1 MNTGLLHLHNLLRW
15 VILITL
21 LLSIV
26 KLISGG
32 NALKTSK
39 ILLISA
45 HTTLVLGLY
54 QYFFGPLGYKLI
66 STSTGGMKDV
76 MKDAVSRFWAVE
88 HISSMIIA
96 IALITIGHIR
106 LKKGGKA
113 SLTATFYLIALLLI
127 LSAIPWPFREGI
139 GRPWFPGLGS

>member
-21 LLSIV
+21 ILSIA
-26 KLISGG
+26 KLLTKQ

-54 QYFFGPLGYKLI
+54 QYFFGPVGFQLI
-66 STSTGGMKDV
+66 SQAAGGMKEV
-76 MKDAVSRFWAVE
+76 MKDAAGRFWAVE
-88 HISSMIIA
+88 HILSMLIA
-96 IALITIGHIR
+96 IVLITIGHIKY
-106 LKKGGKA
+106 KKEGKP
-113 SLTATFYLIALLLI
+113 STTTTFYLIALLLI
-127 LSAIPWPFREGI
+127 LSAIPWPFRAGI
-139 GRPWFPGLGS
+139 GRPWFPGL